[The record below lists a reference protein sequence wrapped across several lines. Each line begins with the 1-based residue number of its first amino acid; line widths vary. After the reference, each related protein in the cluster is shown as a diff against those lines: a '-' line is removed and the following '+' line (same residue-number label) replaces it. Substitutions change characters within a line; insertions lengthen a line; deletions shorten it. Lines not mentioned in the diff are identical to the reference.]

1 MKKCVLF
8 ILAFCVLASSSFFG
22 KSILNVMAGE
32 KEIEPRY
39 YKSRYLSKYHHQK
52 RTYTN
57 SEEYHSE
64 NLRTLVTR
72 HGFKA
77 EDIEE
82 IFMTPTY
89 DERDKFSWDG
99 YARSV

>member
-39 YKSRYLSKYHHQK
+39 YKSIVIQSGDSLWSIANDYCKEGDTADYVDELISINRLKSDTIHAGQHLTVVY
-52 RTYTN
+52 
-57 SEEYHSE
+57 
-64 NLRTLVTR
+64 
-72 HGFKA
+72 FK
-77 EDIEE
+77 
-82 IFMTPTY
+82 
-89 DERDKFSWDG
+89 DE
-99 YARSV
+99 